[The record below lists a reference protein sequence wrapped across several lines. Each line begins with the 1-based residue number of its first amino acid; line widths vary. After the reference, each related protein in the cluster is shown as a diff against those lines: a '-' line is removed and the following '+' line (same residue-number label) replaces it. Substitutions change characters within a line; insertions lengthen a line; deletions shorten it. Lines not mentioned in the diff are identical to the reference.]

1 MIAGINRRYHPIW
14 EASRLQADVAARC
27 AGNKGGLKLEFPWE
41 IDEELKRPPT
51 SQELQKLKKQGQRF
65 ADMLNKREQEK
76 TKQ

>member
-1 MIAGINRRYHPIW
+1 
-14 EASRLQADVAARC
+14 VAARC

-41 IDEELKRPPT
+41 VDEELKRPPT

-65 ADMLNKREQEK
+65 ADILNKREQEK

>member
-1 MIAGINRRYHPIW
+1 MAGIQRRYHPLW

-41 IDEELKRPPT
+41 IEETEHLPPT
-51 SQELQKLKKQGQRF
+51 QQEMQKLKEQGKRF
-65 ADMLNKREQEK
+65 ADMLNKREKEK